1 MARAAALASALTL
14 APGTAPAAA
23 QAGGWT
29 RVIAPFAVRDS
40 AGNPFDHPFFG
51 GLDVPRPQLVDIDG
65 DGDLDLFL
73 QERTDQL
80 TLFENTGTARAP
92 RFEWRTD
99 RYGALE
105 TGEWFRFNDLD
116 ADGRPDLL
124 GEAKYSRIRYWRNA
138 GASGGAVSFTVAADT
153 LRLADGAPIFSERQN
168 IPNVVDLDCDRRP
181 DLFLG
186 QLTGTV
192 DRYEQEGSDER
203 GAPLFEQVAVRFEDI
218 EIIAQITPSMRH
230 GANTLAF
237 EDVDGD
243 GDHDLLWGDFFEP
256 GLLLIE
262 NTGDCSSPNFR
273 NPPRPFPLNAPLVTS
288 GYNAPT
294 FGDLDGDGDRDLVV
308 GVIGGA
314 YVPNRTSIAN
324 LFHLERT
331 APGAFEVR
339 TRRLLGMIDVGS
351 ESMPSLADLDG
362 DGDLD
367 LMVGNKIEPTD
378 LGTSTATWFE
388 NTGSRRAA
396 AFQLRGPVDLGRTF
410 HIAPAFGDLDGDG
423 TLDAVTGGWR
433 DLLAW
438 HRGAGARG
446 GRPAFDLVDSATARL
461 TRGSNTAP
469 ALGDLD
475 GDGDL
480 DLVVGES
487 SGSLNYFRNDGS
499 RTAPRFTA
507 AGEDWL
513 GFDAG
518 RRSTPALLDL
528 DRDGDLDLLVG
539 EEGGKVVL
547 LRNRGTRREARFE
560 PDGSFALT
568 ALPSAAPAA
577 GDLDGDGKAELLVGT
592 GSGGLLYYR

>member
-1 MARAAALASALTL
+1 M
-14 APGTAPAAA
+14 
-23 QAGGWT
+23 
-29 RVIAPFAVRDS
+29 
-40 AGNPFDHPFFG
+40 
-51 GLDVPRPQLVDIDG
+51 PRPQLVDIDG

-80 TLFENTGTARAP
+80 TLFENIGTARSP
-92 RFEWRTD
+92 RFEWRSD
-99 RYGALE
+99 RFAGLE
-105 TGEWFRFNDLD
+105 HGEWFRFTDLD

-124 GEAKYSRIRYWRNA
+124 GEAKYSRIRYWRNT
-138 GASGGAVSFTVAADT
+138 GSSGGAPSYTVAADT
-153 LRLADGAPIFSERQN
+153 LRAVDGQPIFSERQN
-168 IPNVVDLDCDRRP
+168 IPNVVDLDCDRQP

-203 GAPLFEQVAVRFEDI
+203 GAPLFAQVAVRFEDI

-262 NTGDCSSPNFR
+262 NTGDCGAPNFR
-273 NPPRPFPLNAPLVTS
+273 NPPRPFPLNAPLSTS

-314 YVPNRTSIAN
+314 YVPNRTSIEN
-324 LFHLERT
+324 LFFLERT
-331 APGAFEVR
+331 SPGTFELR
-339 TRRLLGMIDVGS
+339 NRRLLRMVDVGS
-351 ESMPSLADLDG
+351 ESMPTLADLDG

-367 LMVGNKIEPTD
+367 LVVGNKIDPAD
-378 LGTSTATWFE
+378 LATSTAQWFE
-388 NTGSRRAA
+388 NAGSHRAPD
-396 AFQLRGPVDLGRTF
+396 FRHRGALDLGRGY
-410 HIAPAFGDLDGDG
+410 HVAPAFGDLDGDG
-423 TLDAVTGGWR
+423 RVDAVTGGWR
-433 DLLAW
+433 DMVAW
-438 HRGAGARG
+438 HRRTGPRG
-446 GRPAFDLVDSATARL
+446 GRPTFELVDSAAARL
-461 TRGSNTAP
+461 PRGSNTAP

-475 GDGDL
+475 GDGDV
-480 DLVVGES
+480 DLVVGEA
-487 SGSLNYFRNDGS
+487 SGSLNYFQNDGS
-499 RTAPRFTA
+499 RTAPRFA
-507 AGEDWL
+507 APVEDWL

-518 RRSTPALLDL
+518 RRSTPVLVDL

-539 EEGGKVVL
+539 DESGKVNL
-547 LRNRGTRREARFE
+547 LRNRGSPREPKFE
-560 PDGSFALT
+560 PDSSFTLS

-577 GDLDGDGKAELLVGT
+577 GDLDGNGKLELVVGT
-592 GSGGLLYYR
+592 SSGGLVYFR